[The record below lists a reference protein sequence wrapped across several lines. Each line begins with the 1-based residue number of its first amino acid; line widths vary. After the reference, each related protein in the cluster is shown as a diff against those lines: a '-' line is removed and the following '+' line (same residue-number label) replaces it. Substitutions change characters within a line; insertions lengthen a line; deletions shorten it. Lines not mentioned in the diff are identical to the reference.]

1 MNVFS
6 SKQSRFLPFLKIFFV
21 ILLPLLF
28 FSSCKKDVDYFDYVS
43 ELRKNV
49 FIAQTENFSLRIYA
63 VEKENPYVM
72 DGIPKET
79 SSRVEM
85 HLTASEG
92 DKECAVSFTVN
103 EREFGGEMSYDNV
116 KAEYY
121 YSCTLNVSAL
131 KEIPCKIVYG
141 KEEISMIAKSV
152 LDGQTMTPKAAL
164 TVLTTEEKELFT
176 SLTDKYGF
184 TGEIYVRLIYEDY
197 VYYYI
202 GVIDREHNVT
212 AFLINAKTGKILAKR
227 QS

>member
-1 MNVFS
+1 MNLFS
-6 SKQSRFLPFLKIFFV
+6 SKQSPFLPFLKIFSV

-28 FSSCKKDVDYFDYVS
+28 FCSCKKDVDYFDYVS
-43 ELRKNV
+43 ELRNNV
-49 FIAQTENFSLRIYA
+49 FFAQTDNFSLRIYA

-85 HLTASEG
+85 HLTAPEG
-92 DKECAVSFTVN
+92 DKECALSFTVN

-121 YSCTLNVSAL
+121 YSCTMDVSAL

-141 KEEISMIAKSV
+141 KEEISLLAKSV

-164 TVLTTEEKELFT
+164 TVLSTEEKELFA

-184 TGEIYVRLIYEDY
+184 TGEIYLRVIYEDY

-202 GVIDREHNVT
+202 GVIDRANNVT
-212 AFLINAKTGKILAKR
+212 AFLLNAKTGKILAKR